1 MQGLDVGNCDIM
13 LHVRVCNGLVRQLD
27 GSIEKRFDR
36 KELLYPIQVL
46 KPHCCGFYIEVQ
58 SFEYVKEQQ
67 TVCKYSVSAQHIGI
81 RHVTACFATLL
92 LFLLE
97 AGTLQNANPSFFITG
112 M

>member
-46 KPHCCGFYIEVQ
+46 KPHCCGFYTKV
-58 SFEYVKEQQ
+58 
-67 TVCKYSVSAQHIGI
+67 
-81 RHVTACFATLL
+81 
-92 LFLLE
+92 
-97 AGTLQNANPSFFITG
+97 
-112 M
+112 

>member
-46 KPHCCGFYIEVQ
+46 KPHRCGLYTKVQ
-58 SFEYVKEQQ
+58 LLIYFEEQQ
-67 TVCKYSVSAQHIGI
+67 IARKYSVPAQHSGI

-92 LFLLE
+92 LFS
-97 AGTLQNANPSFFITG
+97 TLQTAKPSLFITA